1 MYCGTNKTALASQR
15 QLADAMMD
23 LIRQKP
29 YAQISV
35 SELCKAA
42 GISRQTFY
50 TLFTSRENVMVFTL
64 QSRYCCAPQ
73 AAHAGGAGREGLRRL
88 CRGYSEY
95 LLRNQGLIRLLVENH
110 IDYLLYDTFFE
121 TLEGWENHSGWV
133 RYETEL
139 NTPDGCVID
148 LGEAHEMA
156 RISVNGEE
164 LAHKLW
170 SPYVFE
176 IPQGTIRLCI
186 DVCNTLCNRLDGKAL
201 PSGLM
206 GPVRMG

>member
-121 TLEGWENHSGWV
+121 AL
-133 RYETEL
+133 
-139 NTPDGCVID
+139 DGCDCFLGSADPCTRRYAVSFYAGGVASVARRYAQEDCAATEAQLED
-148 LGEAHEMA
+148 LLMTLFTG
-156 RISVNGEE
+156 G
-164 LAHKLW
+164 
-170 SPYVFE
+170 VFE
-176 IPQGTIRLCI
+176 EF
-186 DVCNTLCNRLDGKAL
+186 
-201 PSGLM
+201 
-206 GPVRMG
+206 

>member
-15 QLADAMMD
+15 QLADAMMR
-23 LIRQKP
+23 LIAQKP

-64 QSRYCCAPQ
+64 QSRYCCSPQ
-73 AAHAGGAGREGLRRL
+73 ADHAVTPGREGLRRL

-95 LLRNQGLIRLLVENH
+95 LLRNQGLIRLLVENR

-121 TLEGWENHSGWV
+121 ALDGCDCFLGSADPCARRYAVSFYAGGVASVARRYAQEDCAATAEQLEG
-133 RYETEL
+133 L
-139 NTPDGCVID
+139 
-148 LGEAHEMA
+148 LM
-156 RISVNGEE
+156 
-164 LAHKLW
+164 
-170 SPYVFE
+170 
-176 IPQGTIRLCI
+176 
-186 DVCNTLCNRLDGKAL
+186 TLFTGGIFR
-201 PSGLM
+201 
-206 GPVRMG
+206 